1 MENTYTDSGIE
12 LGFSANAE
20 DIAKLRASGLKF
32 VCCSSPSDSYDEI
45 SNWLDEIQSKLSTIL
60 QNLGLESIDSLSRQN
75 LRALDYETAAVSG
88 LRLSGYERPLPH
100 WFAR

>member
-1 MENTYTDSGIE
+1 MVDARDLALWLQGLSQD
-12 LGFSANAE
+12 LS
-20 DIAKLRASGLKF
+20 DILR
-32 VCCSSPSDSYDEI
+32 
-45 SNWLDEIQSKLSTIL
+45 
-60 QNLGLESIDSLSRQN
+60 NLGLDTIDGLSRQN

>member
-1 MENTYTDSGIE
+1 MYKRQGIV
-12 LGFSANAE
+12 LGFSA
-20 DIAKLRASGLKF
+20 DAKDLAILSATGIKV
-32 VCCSSPSDSYDEI
+32 VCCEVPMVDAMDLALWLQGLSRGLSD
-45 SNWLDEIQSKLSTIL
+45 IL
-60 QNLGLESIDSLSRQN
+60 RNLGLESIDGLSRQN

>member
-1 MENTYTDSGIE
+1 MVDAMDLALWLQGLSQD
-12 LGFSANAE
+12 LS
-20 DIAKLRASGLKF
+20 DILR
-32 VCCSSPSDSYDEI
+32 
-45 SNWLDEIQSKLSTIL
+45 
-60 QNLGLESIDSLSRQN
+60 NLGLDTIDGLSRQN